1 MNRRI
6 IVLEP
11 SVTIQSIL
19 KELIRRTDIEVSF
32 ETNGIR
38 FLVGMYNLLPD
49 AVLINAR
56 NMNPSCIEIVRLI
69 KSIARFKNI
78 AVGIYATSDFL
89 FYDEFKLNCG
99 ADLFFTFDQNT
110 IVNEVEELIAKKQT
124 GLSIPEKNDIV
135 KEGILE
141 KIFSMVDKTD

>member
-1 MNRRI
+1 MSRRI

-11 SVTIQSIL
+11 SVTIQSIF
-19 KELIRRTDIEVSF
+19 KELIRRTDIDISF

-78 AVGIYATSDFL
+78 AVGI
-89 FYDEFKLNCG
+89 
-99 ADLFFTFDQNT
+99 
-110 IVNEVEELIAKKQT
+110 
-124 GLSIPEKNDIV
+124 
-135 KEGILE
+135 
-141 KIFSMVDKTD
+141 